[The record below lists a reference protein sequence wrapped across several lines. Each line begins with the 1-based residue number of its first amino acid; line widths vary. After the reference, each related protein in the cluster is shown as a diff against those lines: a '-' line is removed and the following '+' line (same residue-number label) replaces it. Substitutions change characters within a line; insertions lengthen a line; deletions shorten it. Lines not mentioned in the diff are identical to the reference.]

1 MRVLLPTHQLAAA
14 GIGTVIEGLAR
25 SLPRALGPEDELL
38 LVGECPAGLDGFNV
52 RCIGSPGVARTRI
65 GRLLYEQ
72 VGTGRAARTVDLVH
86 LANPHA
92 LLLSSTPFVLTIH
105 DVFFLDRP
113 EWYPHSFVA
122 FKRAMLAMVM
132 TGGPR
137 LIVCVSDYSR
147 RALLAQYPEREADVR
162 VVHPGLAAGERVEP
176 AGGTEP
182 YFLTLATFEPRKNHL
197 GLLQAFRRARE
208 RGLRLRWKVAG
219 IEGYGSRQILGALR
233 EQPGVDVLGRVS
245 NAERERLYRGAL
257 FFAFPSHAEGFGFPP
272 LEAMVRGVPTI
283 CSQGSSM
290 DETVADAAIRVR
302 SDDVEGWADAL
313 LRLADDEHER
323 ERLRAAGLARA
334 AEFTWE
340 RTASRYVACYREA
353 LGLVAP
359 PERAVA
365 AADSRGP

>member
-1 MRVLLPTHQLAAA
+1 MRVLLPTHQLEAA

-25 SLPRALGPEDELL
+25 SIPDALAPGDELL
-38 LVGECPAGLDGFNV
+38 LVGECPVGLNGSNV
-52 RCIGSPGVARTRI
+52 RCIGSPGLARTRV

-113 EWYPHSFVA
+113 EWYPRSFVA
-122 FKRAMLAMVM
+122 FKRAMLAAVM
-132 TGGPR
+132 AGGPR

-147 RALLAQYPEREADVR
+147 RALLAQYPDREPDVR
-162 VVHPGLAAGERVEP
+162 VVHPGVAAGDRVEASEP
-176 AGGTEP
+176 AEQ

-219 IEGYGSRQILGALR
+219 IEGYGSRQILAALR

-245 NAERERLYRGAL
+245 NAEREHLYRGAL
-257 FFAFPSHAEGFGFPP
+257 YFAFPSHAEGFGFPP
-272 LEAMVRGVPTI
+272 LEAMARGVPTI

-290 DETVADAAIRVR
+290 DETVRDAAIRVR

-313 LRLADDEHER
+313 LRLAEDEEER
-323 ERLRAAGLARA
+323 ARLRAAGAARA
-334 AEFTWE
+334 AEFTWR
-340 RTASRYVACYREA
+340 RTAARYVGCYREA
-353 LGLVAP
+353 LGLEAPAELALAGTTP
-359 PERAVA
+359 PE
-365 AADSRGP
+365 P

>member
-25 SLPRALGPEDELL
+25 SVPAALAPEDELL
-38 LVGECPAGLDGFNV
+38 LVGECPPGLDGPNV
-52 RCIGSPGVARTRI
+52 RCIGSPGLARTRL

-72 VGTGRAARTVDLVH
+72 IGTGRAARTVDLVH

-113 EWYPHSFVA
+113 EWYPRPFVA
-122 FKRAMLAMVM
+122 FKRAMLAAVM
-132 TGGPR
+132 AGGPR
-137 LIVCVSDYSR
+137 LIACVSDYSR
-147 RALLAQYPEREADVR
+147 RALLAQYPEREAEVR
-162 VVHPGLAAGERVEP
+162 VVHPGVAAGADVVGAEPKER
-176 AGGTEP
+176 

-197 GLLQAFRRARE
+197 GLLAALRRARQ

-219 IEGYGSRQILGALR
+219 IEGYGSRQILAALR

-245 NAERERLYRGAL
+245 DAERERLYRGAL

-272 LEAMVRGVPTI
+272 LEAMARGVPTI

-290 DETVADAAIRVR
+290 DETVQDAAIRVR

-313 LRLADDEHER
+313 LRLAEDDAER
-323 ERLRAAGLARA
+323 ERLRAAGLART

-340 RTASRYVACYREA
+340 RTATQYVGCYREA
-353 LGLVAP
+353 LGAA
-359 PERAVA
+359 RAETLA
-365 AADSRGP
+365 IAGTSSREL